1 MGVQL
6 KHAPLASCKDGRG
19 SVGVSLAA
27 IKPRAFCGQAMNMY
41 VKLQELT
48 LAKNTR
54 DCTAK
59 SAVVPIPDDNN
70 MAANRPADP
79 TNNLV
84 MRDTVLSGIR
94 NVAIQQSAEGSKSRD
109 ARSKILQQIVS
120 PRTIPESHT
129 L

>member
-1 MGVQL
+1 
-6 KHAPLASCKDGRG
+6 
-19 SVGVSLAA
+19 
-27 IKPRAFCGQAMNMY
+27 MNMY

-70 MAANRPADP
+70 MAANLPADP